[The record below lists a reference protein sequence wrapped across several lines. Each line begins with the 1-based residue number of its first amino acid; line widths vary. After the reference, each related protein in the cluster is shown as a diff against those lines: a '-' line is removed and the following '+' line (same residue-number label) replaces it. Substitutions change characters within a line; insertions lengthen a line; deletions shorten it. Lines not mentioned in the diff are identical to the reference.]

1 MSRPAKRL
9 LITLGV
15 LVVLGAVLAALILTK
30 PKPQPAESTTTDI
43 SETSAVYPYIVDKR
57 ADEVLSVTVN
67 NSAGSYTFT
76 RQKRVISE
84 TSGASEEYY
93 WTSAELK
100 GVPQNDIAVRSFIAN
115 LACLPENR
123 TVEENAA
130 DLAKYGL
137 DTPKAT
143 AEVKF
148 DDGTGIV
155 MRFGIQNPADSESV
169 YFRGE
174 DSKVRLV
181 DYQAAAPA
189 LSDVRQFAKLTLT
202 EGYNSSENNELENL
216 KITRPDLEAPIEIRY
231 MSELAELSGDDDHI
245 ISTFNTHRFTSPI
258 TAEVDAESG
267 KSVCYG
273 VYGLTMSACEYL
285 EQTDENLKA
294 CGLDE
299 PRATVRFKYGGR
311 EYELKIGGVRG
322 EVKDEEGSAISAAG
336 YYAVLNDYPGIYSI
350 AKEKAP
356 WVTFQIKDIISR
368 RPLSPY
374 IYSVESV
381 EVTLPN
387 GAFKFD
393 IDGES
398 KSFSCGG
405 KQLLGDEFRSYYQT
419 LIGSVGEE
427 IYTGEVS
434 GTPLATV
441 TFNYKSDYFDVYG
454 KRSDTLSYYESDDR
468 KCVVALNG
476 TPIFKVR
483 SVYVDRLA
491 ENTDALLNGGKV
503 RVDF

>member
-1 MSRPAKRL
+1 MSRQAKRL
-9 LITLGV
+9 LTASAA

-30 PKPQPAESTTTDI
+30 PKPQPAESTAQDT
-43 SETSAVYPYIVDKR
+43 SETSVIYPYIVDRR
-57 ADEVLSVTVN
+57 ADEVLSVTVSN
-67 NSAGSYTFT
+67 PAGSYTFT
-76 RQKRVISE
+76 RQTRTLSE
-84 TSGASEEYY
+84 TSGEEYY

-100 GVPQNDIAVRSFIAN
+100 GVPPDDSVVRSFIAN
-115 LACLPENR
+115 LASLPASR

-143 AEVKF
+143 AELRF
-148 DDGTGIV
+148 DDGTGIK

-169 YFRGE
+169 YFCDE
-174 DSKVRLV
+174 DGKVSLV
-181 DYQAAAPA
+181 NYQAALPA
-189 LSDVRQFAKLTLT
+189 LSDVKRFAKLTLT
-202 EGYNSSENNELENL
+202 EAYSSSENNELEYL
-216 KITRPDLEAPIEIRY
+216 GITRPDLEAPVEIRY

-285 EQTDENLKA
+285 EQTEENMKA

-299 PRATVRFKYGGR
+299 LRATVRFKYGGR
-311 EYELKIGGVRG
+311 EYELKIGGVR
-322 EVKDEEGSAISAAG
+322 EAVRDEEGSVIYAAG
-336 YYAVLNDYPGIYSI
+336 YYAVLNGYSGIYSI
-350 AKEKAP
+350 AREKAP
-356 WVTFQIKDIISR
+356 WVTLQINDVISR

-381 EVTLPN
+381 EVALPN
-387 GAFKFD
+387 GSFKFD
-393 IDGES
+393 IDGVS
-398 KSFSCGG
+398 KLFSCGG

-434 GTPLATV
+434 GTPIASV